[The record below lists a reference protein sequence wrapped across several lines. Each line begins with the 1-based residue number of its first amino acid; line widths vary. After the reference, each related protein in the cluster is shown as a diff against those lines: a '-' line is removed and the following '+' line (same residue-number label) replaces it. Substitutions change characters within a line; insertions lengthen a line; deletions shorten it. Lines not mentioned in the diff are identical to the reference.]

1 MPQIRLMIC
10 LKDSKC
16 ERWWPKI
23 TMKLPYLPDHDDSSF
38 FDFLTKHYPGVT
50 SSRYGQVPV
59 SEQMRTA
66 GPMTVPY
73 ATTVLA
79 IKYQDGVVIA
89 GDRRATEGFQIADRR
104 IEKVFKIDEWSAMAI
119 AGAAGPCIEMAK
131 LFQTELEHYEKLEGI
146 VLSCEGKA
154 NKLGQMVKAN
164 LPMVFQGLVVMPL
177 YVGYD
182 VKRGEGRIFKYDITG
197 GRYEE
202 SDYHA
207 IGSGGKDARNTMREH
222 FRRNFSEAEALKLAL
237 LSLYNAADDDVGTGG
252 PDLIRGIYPTAKFV
266 TAQGITDVIDD
277 RLKAVYDEMIA
288 ARRSRET

>member
-1 MPQIRLMIC
+1 
-10 LKDSKC
+10 
-16 ERWWPKI
+16 
-23 TMKLPYLPDHDDSSF
+23 MKLPFFPNHDESSF
-38 FDFLTKHYPGVT
+38 FHFLSTHYPDLTLKQDGLPAA
-50 SSRYGQVPV
+50 RPV
-59 SEQMRTA
+59 SADAAGWTA
-66 GPMTVPY
+66 PIIVPQ

-79 IKYQDGVVIA
+79 IKYQQGAVIA

-104 IEKVFKIDEWSAMAI
+104 IEKVFKIDDYSAMAI

-131 LFQTELEHYEKLEGI
+131 LFQTELEHYEKLEGMP
-146 VLSCEGKA
+146 LSCEGKA

-182 VKRGEGRIFKYDITG
+182 LKRTEGRIFKYDITG

-222 FRRNFSEAEALKLAL
+222 FKKGLSENDVLELAL

-252 PDLIRGIYPTAKFV
+252 PDLIRGIYPTAKLV
-266 TAQGITDVIDD
+266 TASGITDVSDGRIRDI
-277 RLKAVYDEMIA
+277 YDELMKT
-288 ARRSRET
+288 RRFREG

>member
-1 MPQIRLMIC
+1 MN
-10 LKDSKC
+10 
-16 ERWWPKI
+16 
-23 TMKLPYLPDHDDSSF
+23 LPFLPNHDESSF
-38 FDFLTKHYPGVT
+38 FDFISKQYPGLT
-50 SSRYGQVPV
+50 LGGAGGGTFSGAQDPSRGGSALAVP
-59 SEQMRTA
+59 Q
-66 GPMTVPY
+66 

-79 IKYQDGVVIA
+79 IKYQQGVVIA

-104 IEKVFKIDEWSAMAI
+104 IEKVFKIDEYSAMAI

-131 LFQTELEHYEKLEGI
+131 LFQTELEHYEKLEGMA
-146 VLSCEGKA
+146 LSCEGKA

-182 VKRGEGRIFKYDITG
+182 LKRGEGRIFKYDITG

-222 FRRNFSEAEALKLAL
+222 FRRQLPEAEALKLAL
-237 LSLYNAADDDVGTGG
+237 MSLYNAADDDVGTGG
-252 PDLIRGIYPTAKFV
+252 PDLVRGIYPTAKLV
-266 TAQGITDVIDD
+266 NAQGIADVPNDSI
-277 RLKAVYDEMIA
+277 RAVYDALMA
-288 ARRSRET
+288 ARRSKET

>member
-1 MPQIRLMIC
+1 MN
-10 LKDSKC
+10 
-16 ERWWPKI
+16 
-23 TMKLPYLPDHDDSSF
+23 LPFLPNHDESSF
-38 FDFLTKHYPGVT
+38 FDFISKQYPGLTLGGNSGGVFPGT
-50 SSRYGQVPV
+50 QESSRGGG
-59 SEQMRTA
+59 A
-66 GPMTVPY
+66 LTVPQ

-79 IKYQDGVVIA
+79 IKFQQGVVIA

-104 IEKVFKIDEWSAMAI
+104 IEKVFKIDEHSAMAI

-131 LFQTELEHYEKLEGI
+131 LFQTELEHYEKLEGMA
-146 VLSCEGKA
+146 LSCEGKA

-182 VKRGEGRIFKYDITG
+182 LKRSEGRIFKYDITG

-222 FRRNFSEAEALKLAL
+222 FQRQLPEAEALKLAL
-237 LSLYNAADDDVGTGG
+237 MSLYNAADDDVGTGG
-252 PDLIRGIYPTAKFV
+252 PDLVRGIYPTAKFV
-266 TAQGITDVIDD
+266 TAQGITDVPNDKI
-277 RLKAVYDEMIA
+277 RAVYDVLLA
-288 ARRSRET
+288 ARRSKET

>member
-1 MPQIRLMIC
+1 MN
-10 LKDSKC
+10 
-16 ERWWPKI
+16 
-23 TMKLPYLPDHDDSSF
+23 LPYLPDHDDSSF
-38 FDFLTKHYPGVT
+38 FDFLTKHYPGLT
-50 SSRYGQVPV
+50 PGGHGQLPAVEQTRSVGSLPVP
-59 SEQMRTA
+59 Q
-66 GPMTVPY
+66 

-79 IKYQDGVVIA
+79 IKYQAGVVIA

-131 LFQTELEHYEKLEGI
+131 LFQTELEHYEKLEGM

-182 VKRGEGRIFKYDITG
+182 VKREEGRIFKYDITG

-222 FRRNFSEAEALKLAL
+222 FRKNLSEAEALKLAL

-266 TAQGITDVIDD
+266 TAQGITDVVDD
-277 RLKAVYDEMIA
+277 QLKTVYDDMIT

>member
-1 MPQIRLMIC
+1 
-10 LKDSKC
+10 
-16 ERWWPKI
+16 
-23 TMKLPYLPDHDDSSF
+23 MKLPHLPDHDGSSF
-38 FDFLTKHYPGVT
+38 FDFLSTHYPGLTVGT
-50 SSRYGQVPV
+50 AASSGALPDPV
-59 SEQMRTA
+59 RA
-66 GPMTVPY
+66 GGAMTVPQ

-79 IKYQDGVVIA
+79 IKFRQGVVIA

-131 LFQTELEHYEKLEGI
+131 LFQTELEHYEKLEGMP
-146 VLSCEGKA
+146 LSCEGKA

-182 VKRGEGRIFKYDITG
+182 LKRGEGRIFKYDITG

-222 FRRNFSEAEALKLAL
+222 FQRNLSDQEALKLAL
-237 LSLYNAADDDVGTGG
+237 RALYNAADDDVGTGG

-266 TAQGITDVIDD
+266 MAEGITDVSEDQLRTI
-277 RLKAVYDEMIA
+277 YDGMMAE
-288 ARRSRET
+288 RRAKET

>member
-1 MPQIRLMIC
+1 MN
-10 LKDSKC
+10 
-16 ERWWPKI
+16 
-23 TMKLPYLPDHDDSSF
+23 LPFLPNHDESSF
-38 FDFLTKHYPGVT
+38 FDFISKQYPGLTLGGNSGGVFPGAQD
-50 SSRYGQVPV
+50 SSRRGGVL
-59 SEQMRTA
+59 
-66 GPMTVPY
+66 TVPQ

-79 IKYQDGVVIA
+79 IKYQQGVVIA

-104 IEKVFKIDEWSAMAI
+104 IEKVFKIDEHSAMAI

-131 LFQTELEHYEKLEGI
+131 LFQTELEHYEKLEGMS
-146 VLSCEGKA
+146 LSCEGKA

-182 VKRGEGRIFKYDITG
+182 LKRSEGRIFKYDITG

-222 FRRNFSEAEALKLAL
+222 FQRQLPEAEALKLAL
-237 LSLYNAADDDVGTGG
+237 MSLYNAADDDVGTGG
-252 PDLIRGIYPTAKFV
+252 PDLVRGIYPTAKLV
-266 TAQGITDVIDD
+266 NAQGITDVANDSIC
-277 RLKAVYDEMIA
+277 AVYDVLLA
-288 ARRSRET
+288 ARRSKET